1 MISLRETFRKLVR
14 NGVDFVVVGG
24 VAATLHGSATATFD
38 LDICYSRTTDNL
50 ERLANALADLSP
62 RLRGAPPGLPFLWD
76 CETLRRG
83 FNFTL
88 TTGFGDIDILGDI
101 AGVGSFDEVK
111 AASQT
116 IEAFGL
122 RLAVLS
128 LEALIRA
135 KRAAGRDKDLRAIP
149 ELEALKE
156 ASD

>member
-116 IEAFGL
+116 IEAFVL